1 MKDAIDEQFHGSYS
15 LVTHDVR
22 VTITP
27 QFLEERSDIDS
38 DVYVFTYEV
47 TIENHG
53 TETIQLLNRH
63 WIVMAGGQQHAD
75 IKGDGVV
82 GEQPILE
89 TGEGFTYASFTV
101 VNQPVGSMFGTYTF
115 RSESGAFFD
124 VMIPES
130 DLIYVDPTLV
140 H

>member
-1 MKDAIDEQFHGSYS
+1 MKDAIDQQFHGSYS
-15 LVTHDVR
+15 LVTQDVR

-53 TETIQLLNRH
+53 LEAIQLINRH
-63 WIVMAGGQQHAD
+63 WIVMAGGRQYAD
-75 IKGDGVV
+75 VKGDGVV

-101 VNQPVGSMFGTYTF
+101 LNHPVGSMLGTYTC
-115 RSESGAFFD
+115 RAESGAFFD

-130 DLIYVDPTLV
+130 DLIYVDRTLV